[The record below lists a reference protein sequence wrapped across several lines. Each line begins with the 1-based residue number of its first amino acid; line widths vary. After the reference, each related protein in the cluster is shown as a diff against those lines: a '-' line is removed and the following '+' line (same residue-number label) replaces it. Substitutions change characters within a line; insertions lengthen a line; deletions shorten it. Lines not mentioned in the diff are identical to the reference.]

1 MIYLLLF
8 LTYLLVGLNFIWS
21 LIKGVRNY
29 IFLFFFSFVQL
40 FYLVYAPT
48 INIFNKNYFAFESY
62 IGERGYL
69 IGLII
74 LDIHILLF
82 TTSYHLT
89 KRKIYQV
96 DLNKIKQSLIRFL
109 FILVVV
115 LFVINSFVS
124 EVSLYQILIGIEFGS
139 TLGFQGATYWFSM
152 LADSLITLNILLII
166 YDRNSIFKFLGVITS
181 LAIFLILGFRYRF
194 ILFGFGIIL
203 YLLKIGKIRISKLAI
218 YSFVFFGVFMFF
230 SENRIPFYTGKYEQI
245 NYNPLSFD
253 YDNIYYNAQGS
264 IVDFAIENSIINNKQ
279 DIDYGKT
286 IFIYPFIT
294 ILPASFFK
302 DMEKPYPAPQ
312 MLAID
317 TALNV
322 PREYGQAVSL
332 IGMSFYGFS
341 FIGLFF
347 FSVLFGFFVKRFE
360 TSDSNNVISFVS
372 SLVIVLAFFQ
382 LYTRGYFSQF
392 LMHLFYLY
400 LPLYI
405 LKSNKVNE

>member
-1 MIYLLLF
+1 MVIFF
-8 LTYLLVGLNFIWS
+8 LILSYFLIIGNFMFSI
-21 LIKGVRNY
+21 IKGVQKY
-29 IFLFFFSFVQL
+29 IFLLFFSFVQL

-48 INIFNKNYFAFESY
+48 VNILNEDYFAFESY

-82 TTSYHLT
+82 TASYHLT
-89 KRKIYQV
+89 KRKFRV
-96 DLNKIKQSLIRFL
+96 NDLNRIKNSRIRILFLI
-109 FILVVV
+109 VVV
-115 LFVINSFVS
+115 LFIINSFLG
-124 EVSLYQILIGIEFGS
+124 EISLYQILIGIEFGS

-166 YDRNSIFKFLGVITS
+166 YDKNSFLKFLGVITS
-181 LAIFLILGFRYRF
+181 LTIFLILGFRYRF

-203 YLLKIGKIRISKLAI
+203 YLLKMGKIQVAKLAI
-218 YSFVFFGVFMFF
+218 YSILFFGIFMFF
-230 SENRIPFYTGKYEQI
+230 SENRVPFYTSKYEQI
-245 NYNPLSFD
+245 SFNPLEYN

-264 IVDFAIENSIINNKQ
+264 IVDFAIENSIINSKQ

-286 IFIYPFIT
+286 ILVYPFIT

-317 TALNV
+317 AALNV

-347 FSVLFGFFVKRFE
+347 FSVLFGFFVKRLE
-360 TSDSNNVISFVS
+360 TSDSTNVISFVS
-372 SLVIVLAFFQ
+372 SLVIIMAFFQ

-405 LKSNKVNE
+405 LKFNKVNE